1 MALKL
6 DRLNILIVDD
16 NPYMRVLVRDI
27 LHGFGV
33 RNIMECND
41 GSAAMQELKH
51 WPADLSFV
59 DWMMEPLDGLDFT
72 RLVRTASDSPNPFLP
87 IVMLTGHTER
97 HRIVEARDAGVNE
110 FLAKPV
116 TPLGIYSRI
125 RAIVENP
132 RPFVRVGR
140 YMGPCRRRKVEDMV
154 GEGRR
159 ESDEGNTGAA
169 ASGEDRVAAAN
180 AEGALSDVADKVGAL
195 NN

>member
-1 MALKL
+1 MAFKL
-6 DRLNILIVDD
+6 DRLNIMVIDD
-16 NPYMRVLVRDI
+16 NPHMRILVRDV
-27 LHGFGV
+27 LNGFGV
-33 RNIMECND
+33 RNIMESGD
-41 GSAAMQELKH
+41 GSSAMQELKH
-51 WPADLSFV
+51 WPADMAFV

-97 HRIVEARDAGVNE
+97 HRIIEARDAGVNE

-125 RAIVENP
+125 RAIIENP
-132 RPFVRVGR
+132 RQFVRVGK

-159 ESDEGNTGAA
+159 DGDASEEGQPEEEKTAA
-169 ASGEDRVAAAN
+169 E
-180 AEGALSDVADKVGAL
+180 
-195 NN
+195 